1 MARYIDAD
9 KVLLELQKFSLDTS
23 NSYGVG
29 YSDCLTAVEDVLNE
43 APTADVVEVKH
54 GYNATYI
61 NPVDEF
67 VCSVCSFKCTD
78 YTEIVTEENDD
89 IWYRECEFD
98 YCPRCGAKMD
108 GGKEE

>member
-1 MARYIDAD
+1 MAEYISRETLLKAVKKMDRLD
-9 KVLLELQKFSLDTS
+9 KESTPYEYNKEGYILLIES
-23 NSYGVG
+23 
-29 YSDCLTAVEDVLNE
+29 